1 MLLSDVMEDLEDG
14 NIKFDRQIKI
24 GIMAEVPATALML
37 ERFLDEVDF
46 VSIGTNDLIQYTLA
60 VDRSNKDVAP
70 MYTASEPAVLRL
82 IRSSIQAADKVKKPV
97 VQ

>member
-1 MLLSDVMEDLEDG
+1 
-14 NIKFDRQIKI
+14 
-24 GIMAEVPATALML
+24 MAEVPATALML

-82 IRSSIQAADKVKKPV
+82 SLIHI
-97 VQ
+97 